1 MCSLLTHAIS
11 VTLFFVFFIQSSLR
25 LLNSYSK
32 EVLKS
37 PVHSD
42 FIFCRFKTV
51 WHQGL
56 PETDWRHTGV
66 WSQDLCNARA
76 YASHFS
82 SGETICFTHTVFSS
96 LFYSCIYLPTYLFN
110 LICKQSL
117 KLMHSET
124 SFFLSVKQ
132 QDLIIVL
139 ARYRV
144 GL

>member
-1 MCSLLTHAIS
+1 MILFSAGSKLFDIRVYHGQTEDILEYGARTSVMLEHMLLTSA
-11 VTLFFVFFIQSSLR
+11 VVRQYALLTLFF
-25 LLNSYSK
+25 LL
-32 EVLKS
+32 
-37 PVHSD
+37 
-42 FIFCRFKTV
+42 F
-51 WHQGL
+51 
-56 PETDWRHTGV
+56 
-66 WSQDLCNARA
+66 
-76 YASHFS
+76 
-82 SGETICFTHTVFSS
+82 
-96 LFYSCIYLPTYLFN
+96 FYSCIYLPTYLFN